1 MFQAKK
7 ILNTV
12 DAHVAGEPVRVIVSG
27 LPLVRGKTMIE
38 KKKFFEENLDEYR
51 RLLVNEP
58 RGHSDMYLSVFTPP
72 VTEDGDFGLLFLHN
86 SGLSTMCGHA
96 TIGSVSVAVETGIV
110 KTNDGENKILVDTP
124 AGRVKAFA
132 AVENGKLVSV
142 GFENVPAFVYKD
154 NTPIPFRGSEIK
166 VAIVFG
172 GGFFIYVEEEKLGT
186 KVCPQD
192 IQEMISRSLEIKKWA
207 DENLE
212 VIHPETASI
221 NGLYGVVVTSPL
233 EKTIDGYMSRQTS
246 IIDGGAVD
254 RSPCGTG
261 TSGRMA
267 LLHARGI
274 FSLEDKLHSIS
285 IIDTEF
291 EGSIIKTVNV
301 KDIPAIIPMV
311 KGAAYITG
319 FHQFVLDPED
329 PLPHGFRL

>member
-51 RLLVNEP
+51 CLLVNEP

-110 KTNDGENKILVDTP
+110 KINDGENKILVDTP
-124 AGRVKAFA
+124 AGRVT
-132 AVENGKLVSV
+132 AVATVDKGKLVSV

-154 NTPIPFRGSEIK
+154 NIPIPLRGSEIK
-166 VAIVFG
+166 VAIVFA
-172 GGFFIYVEEEKLGT
+172 GGFFIFVEEEKLGI

-192 IQEMISRSLEIKKWA
+192 IQEMVSKSLEIKKWA

-212 VIHPETASI
+212 VIHPETATI
-221 NGLYGVVVTSPL
+221 NGLYGVVVTAPL
-233 EKTIDGYMSRQTS
+233 EKTIDGYMSRQTA

-274 FSLEDKLHSIS
+274 SSLEDKLHSIS
-285 IIDTEF
+285 IIGTEF
-291 EGSIIKTVNV
+291 LGSSV
-301 KDIPAIIPMV
+301 KSVSVKGIPAV
-311 KGAAYITG
+311 VTKVSGTAHITG

-329 PLPHGFRL
+329 PLPNGFRL